1 MTKEI
6 FRAIRDS
13 VDAYITDTTRWLVE
27 AHYPLPM
34 PTEDVTDSGKDTTPL
49 PRASS
54 SMPSCGTT
62 DDARSGAALRAHRSA
77 NP

>member
-34 PTEDVTDSGKDTTPL
+34 PTEDVTEGGKDMTPL

-62 DDARSGAALRAHRSA
+62 DDVRSGAALRAHRSA
-77 NP
+77 NS

>member
-13 VDAYITDTTRWLVE
+13 VDAYITHTTRWLVE

-34 PTEDVTDSGKDTTPL
+34 PTEDVTDGGKDMAPL
-49 PRASS
+49 PRATS
-54 SMPSCGTT
+54 SMPSCGPA
-62 DDARSGAALRAHRSA
+62 DDVRAGAVLRTHRSA
-77 NP
+77 DS